1 MNKAAKKSLTV
12 IGIIIIAIILILFF
26 LPIIFK
32 GKINT
37 IVKEQANK
45 HLNAKLEF
53 ADLSLSLFRSFPE
66 LSVRIEELSL
76 SGIGEFKDDTL
87 VKFNYFQTDLNLM
100 SVISG
105 DAVEI
110 RSIVLDKPDMKA
122 IVLKDGKVN
131 WDIVKSDS
139 TAVEEVDTTASSSS
153 VKIALE
159 KFKINQAAILYDD
172 REGNMKAEIHNMDFL
187 LKGDLSQSKTNLK
200 IKSSVET
207 LNFIMDK
214 IPYLNKAR
222 INFKS
227 DIKANMDSMLFVFE
241 DNEFSL
247 NDILVSFAGNIKM
260 PTDDIAIDLKFNS
273 TKNDFKSVLSLIPLI
288 YMNDFKDIKTS
299 GKFDLNGYVKGV
311 YNEKNLP
318 AFAANLKVMNAMFKY
333 PDLPK
338 SVDNINVDVSVT
350 NKGGTGDNNIVDMKK
365 AHAEIAKNPIDARMY
380 LVTTAADV
388 DMKANVTAK
397 LDFESVADVLPLDS
411 MTIKGL
417 LDANLDMAGK
427 LSAIE
432 KEQYDKFKADG
443 RVELSNFEYT
453 SSDLP
458 KPVLIKSALMLFS
471 PANVDLKHCDVN
483 IGSSDMHLQGKMD
496 NILPYALKD
505 KTLKAK
511 FNFTSNNLNTSDLMS
526 GDETSTTSESADTA
540 QLTAFEIP
548 ANIDF
553 LLNSNLKKIKYD
565 NLIISNLV
573 GDIILKDSKAMF
585 RNVKMN
591 MLDGSMNMNGT
602 YDSKVLK
609 QPKVDFDL
617 GIENFNIPAA
627 FEAFNTVK
635 QLAPIAK
642 NTNGKFSLNFNFK
655 TDLDYNLNPNY
666 ETLNGAGNFKSKEVS
681 ISKSKALSKL
691 ASVTKWKKLENP
703 SLSDVDLKFK
713 IKNGNITV
721 EPTTMKF
728 GKSEVEFGGSQNLN
742 RNIDYKIGMNIPR
755 KELGEAINNLADNLI
770 AKTGGKV
777 NLSENIKM
785 NVFVK
790 GSLDDPKFSLGGSNG
805 EGGGVKEQV
814 KEKAKTAAKD
824 EAKKLIDKAD
834 TKSKEMIEKAKKEA
848 DKIRAEAK
856 KTGEKLVA
864 EADKKGEQI
873 KAEAA
878 KQAKD
883 LVDKASNPIAKM
895 GAQKSAKVINQKAEK
910 TAKKLHDEAQAK
922 ADKLNEEADKKAKAI
937 IKKAEDSAAKAKS
950 GADKKVD
957 QS

>member
-1 MNKAAKKSLTV
+1 MNKTAKKSLKV
-12 IGIIIIAIILILFF
+12 IGIIFIAIILLLFL

-37 IVKEQANK
+37 IIKEQANQ

-53 ADLSLSLFRSFPE
+53 TDLSLSLFRSFPE

-76 SGIGEFKDDTL
+76 SGINEFEKDTL

-105 DAVEI
+105 DAIEI
-110 RSIVLDKPDMKA
+110 RSIILDQPDMKA
-122 IVLKDGKVN
+122 IVLKNGKVN
-131 WDIVKSDS
+131 WDIVKPD
-139 TAVEEVDTTASSSS
+139 TAAVEEVDTTSSSSS
-153 VKIALE
+153 VKLTLE

-172 REGNMKAEIHNMDFL
+172 RQGNMKAEIHNMDFL
-187 LKGDLSQSKTNLK
+187 LKGDLSQSETNLK
-200 IKSSVET
+200 IKSNIET
-207 LNFIMDK
+207 FNFIMDK
-214 IPYLNKAR
+214 IPYLHKTR
-222 INFKS
+222 MSFKS
-227 DIKANMDSMLFVFE
+227 DIKANMDSMLFVFK

-247 NDILVSFAGNIKM
+247 NDILLAFAGNIKM
-260 PTDDIAIDLKFNS
+260 PTDDIAIDLKFNT
-273 TKNDFKSVLSLIPLI
+273 TKTDFKSVLSLIPAI
-288 YMNDFKDIKTS
+288 YMNDFKDIKTA
-299 GKFDLNGYVKGV
+299 GKFDLNGYIKGI

-318 AFAANLKVMNAMFKY
+318 AFAANLKVQNAMFKY

-338 SVDNINVDVSVT
+338 SVDNINVDVSVE
-350 NKGGTGDNNIVDMKK
+350 NKGGTGDINIVDMKK
-365 AHAEIAKNPIDARMY
+365 AHAEIARNPIDARMY
-380 LVTTAADV
+380 MVTTAADV

-397 LDFESVADVLPLDS
+397 LNFESIADVIPLDS

-432 KEQYDKFKADG
+432 KEQYEKFKADG

-471 PANVDLKHCDVN
+471 PANVNLKHCDVN

-511 FNFTSNNLNTSDLMS
+511 FNFTSNNLNAGDLMS
-526 GDETSTTSESADTA
+526 DDTPEATENADTA

-565 NLIISNLV
+565 NLIITDLV

-585 RNVKMN
+585 RDVKMN
-591 MLDGSMNMNGT
+591 MLDGSMNMRGT

-609 QPKVDFDL
+609 QPKVDFNL
-617 GIENFNIPAA
+617 GIKNFNIPAA

-642 NTNGKFSLNFNFK
+642 NTNGKFSLDFDFK

-666 ETLNGAGNFKSKEVS
+666 KTLNGEGKFKSKEIS

-691 ASVTKWKKLENP
+691 AAVTKWKKLENP
-703 SLSDVDLKFK
+703 SLNDVDLQFK

-721 EPTTMKF
+721 NPTTMKF
-728 GKSEVEFGGSQNLN
+728 GNSEVEFGGSQNLD
-742 RNIDYKIGMNIPR
+742 RSIDYKIGMNIPR
-755 KELGEAINNLADNLI
+755 KELGAAINNLADNLI
-770 AKTGGKV
+770 AKTGNKV
-777 NLSENIKM
+777 NLAENIKM

-790 GSLDDPKFSLGGSNG
+790 GSLDEPKFSLSGSDG
-805 EGGGVKEQV
+805 KGGGVKEQV

-824 EAKKLIDKAD
+824 EAKKVIDKVD

-856 KTGEKLVA
+856 KAGEKLVA

-878 KQAKD
+878 KQAKS
-883 LVDKASNPIAKM
+883 LVEKASNPIAKM
-895 GAQKSAKVINQKAEK
+895 GAKKSAQVINEKADK

-922 ADKLNEEADKKAKAI
+922 ADKLNQEADKKAKAV

-950 GADKKVD
+950 KADKKVD